1 MSPVVELILCQLG
14 ELVMVVVGVT
24 VLDGGLLG
32 GLDINSGSTL
42 VVSTYLE
49 CSVF

>member
-32 GLDINSGSTL
+32 GLDIKSTL